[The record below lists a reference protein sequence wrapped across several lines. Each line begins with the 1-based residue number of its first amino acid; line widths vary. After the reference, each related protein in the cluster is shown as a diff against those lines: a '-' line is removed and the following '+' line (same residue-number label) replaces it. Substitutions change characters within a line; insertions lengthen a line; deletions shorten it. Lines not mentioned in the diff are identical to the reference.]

1 MVLGVPG
8 FIVSTEYGRNRG
20 RRHQELSFRET
31 FPWPR
36 NGVANHRKMAKRG
49 SMKRFALLSILVA
62 FGLAACER
70 HEFDGPDGTKRLH
83 GHGEP
88 HAEHSADEAA
98 H

>member
-1 MVLGVPG
+1 
-8 FIVSTEYGRNRG
+8 
-20 RRHQELSFRET
+20 
-31 FPWPR
+31 
-36 NGVANHRKMAKRG
+36 
-49 SMKRFALLSILVA
+49 MKRFALLSILVA

-88 HAEHSADEAA
+88 HAVHSADEAA

>member
-1 MVLGVPG
+1 MFFCGGLTGA
-8 FIVSTEYGRNRG
+8 TEYGWNLG
-20 RRHQELSFRET
+20 RKHQEIFFRQT
-31 FPWPR
+31 FPRPR
-36 NGVANHRKMAKRG
+36 NGVANHRKMVKR
-49 SMKRFALLSILVA
+49 SAMKRFALLSILVA